1 MVFISS
7 ERYSRRLWESAVWVL
22 YRMSEKVKKSLVMQG
37 SILALAGIISKII
50 GFLYRIPMA
59 NLMGNTGNGLYSV
72 AFGIYNVALTL
83 SSYSMPLAVSKLLSA
98 RLARNEY
105 KNAHRMFVRA
115 LLFAL
120 VTGSMACLALYF
132 GADTL
137 AEFYHKKG
145 LERPLRVLAPTTF
158 IVALLG
164 TCRGYFQGRK
174 NMVPTAIS
182 QVLEQIVN
190 AIVSIVATAAFVA
203 SCPYDG
209 EEASFGAMGG
219 TMGTLA
225 GAAVAL
231 IFIVFLLLR
240 QRKNVAQ
247 ELQHEDE
254 GDEDSALM
262 YKAILF
268 TVLPVILSQTTYQ
281 IGYTI
286 DDYVFALQMNAKGFT
301 EEQVTIWQGIF
312 NTQYNQ
318 LINLPVAIATA
329 MAAATLPSVVASFA
343 VKKYEEVQHKM
354 DIVMKISMLIAIP
367 SAVGLAVLAD
377 PILKV
382 LFPGLG
388 EYHSVGVNL
397 LLTGSSAIIFY
408 SLSTQTTSILQG
420 CNRMRTPLIHSAI
433 SLIIHIF
440 IITVLLYFTDLGVYA
455 LIIGNVTFPM
465 LVSILN
471 VISLRTKFGFRMEM
485 TNTVG
490 KPLAAAM
497 VMGLVTWP
505 LYGALSKL
513 LENVLSEK
521 AVTICALVVALVIAC
536 LVYFVM
542 LGLLRA
548 FRREELAQLPLIGKR
563 FQKK

>member
-1 MVFISS
+1 
-7 ERYSRRLWESAVWVL
+7 
-22 YRMSEKVKKSLVMQG
+22 MSEKVKKSLVMQG

-120 VTGSMACLALYF
+120 LTGTLACLALSF
-132 GADTL
+132 GADAL
-137 AEFYHKKG
+137 AGFYHKKG

-158 IVALLG
+158 IVAVLG

-174 NMVPTAIS
+174 NMVPTAVS

-203 SCPYDG
+203 SCPYEG
-209 EEASFGAMGG
+209 EAASYGAMGG

-225 GAAVAL
+225 GAAAAL
-231 IFIVFLLLR
+231 IFIVFLLFR

-247 ELQHEDE
+247 ELQLEDE

-286 DDYVFALQMNAKGFT
+286 DDYVFALQMNAKGIA

-354 DIVMKISMLIAIP
+354 DVVLKISMMIAIP

-433 SLIIHIF
+433 SLVIHIF
-440 IITVLLYFTDLGVYA
+440 IITVLLYFTNLGVYA

-485 TNTVG
+485 KNTVV
-490 KPLAAAM
+490 KPLASAM
-497 VMGLVTWP
+497 VMGIVTIP
-505 LYGALSKL
+505 AYGVVSKL
-513 LENVLSEK
+513 LGNVMPEK
-521 AVTICALVVALVIAC
+521 AGTICGLVAALVVAC

-548 FRREELAQLPLIGKR
+548 FRRDELAQLPLIGKR
-563 FQKK
+563 FKKKN

>member
-1 MVFISS
+1 
-7 ERYSRRLWESAVWVL
+7 
-22 YRMSEKVKKSLVMQG
+22 MQG